1 MKRITSR
8 TFIVIIIFA
17 TLAVLG
23 AVGAAYFLST
33 HTMPKAW
40 LWPGLV
46 FISVFIYIMAML
58 AAYLV
63 SRNITKPLSEIN
75 KSISSYKKGVFAG
88 KIEVKSKNELGELAG
103 SLNEMI
109 LEIEGLNRGLEQRV
123 GEKTKELAQ
132 EVIKAEEKSR
142 LLEETKAAMVNV
154 LEDVEEERDKSI
166 VLANDLK
173 KFQLA
178 VENASDQII
187 ITDSDGVVIYMNKSV
202 ERTTGFSPD
211 YTVGKKAGTK
221 KLWGGMMEKSFYD
234 KFWHIIK
241 DEKQAFIG
249 EIKNKRING
258 TVYDAA
264 ISVTPILDETKNIR
278 FFVALERDITKA
290 KEIDRTKTEFVSLA
304 SHQLRT
310 PLSAINWFTEMLLSE
325 DAGKINAIQ
334 KEYLNEVYRGNKRMV
349 DLVNALLNVSRVD
362 LGTFEVEPEPV
373 DVVSISKDVIAEMK
387 KMVAE
392 RNIDVIENYDEVP
405 MIMLDPKL
413 IRIIFQNLI
422 SNAVKYTP
430 SRGKV
435 EVTVKNI
442 GDNLEIVVSDTG
454 YGIPANQQD
463 KVFTKLFRAD
473 NIQAMDT
480 EGTGLGL
487 YIIKSVLDESGGKI
501 SFVSKEN
508 KGTTFTVVLPM
519 TGMKVKTGSKK
530 LS

>member
-1 MKRITSR
+1 
-8 TFIVIIIFA
+8 
-17 TLAVLG
+17 
-23 AVGAAYFLST
+23 
-33 HTMPKAW
+33 
-40 LWPGLV
+40 
-46 FISVFIYIMAML
+46 
-58 AAYLV
+58 
-63 SRNITKPLSEIN
+63 
-75 KSISSYKKGVFAG
+75 
-88 KIEVKSKNELGELAG
+88 
-103 SLNEMI
+103 
-109 LEIEGLNRGLEQRV
+109 
-123 GEKTKELAQ
+123 
-132 EVIKAEEKSR
+132 
-142 LLEETKAAMVNV
+142 
-154 LEDVEEERDKSI
+154 
-166 VLANDLK
+166 
-173 KFQLA
+173 
-178 VENASDQII
+178 
-187 ITDSDGVVIYMNKSV
+187 
-202 ERTTGFSPD
+202 
-211 YTVGKKAGTK
+211 
-221 KLWGGMMEKSFYD
+221 
-234 KFWHIIK
+234 
-241 DEKQAFIG
+241 
-249 EIKNKRING
+249 
-258 TVYDAA
+258 
-264 ISVTPILDETKNIR
+264 
-278 FFVALERDITKA
+278 
-290 KEIDRTKTEFVSLA
+290 
-304 SHQLRT
+304 
-310 PLSAINWFTEMLLSE
+310 
-325 DAGKINAIQ
+325 
-334 KEYLNEVYRGNKRMV
+334 
-349 DLVNALLNVSRVD
+349 
-362 LGTFEVEPEPV
+362 
-373 DVVSISKDVIAEMK
+373 MK